1 MVYEGEQEG
10 AQIVAQHLLG
20 QAIKSR
26 FLEYFPSPEALKRK
40 SEQNPYKSIL
50 DWFAKGGSVDLFFTS
65 KEDEFSK
72 LMQTIPG
79 LIELVRKHTESKEL
93 RDTLFFAELI
103 LHGLAE
109 FGKLT
114 KTSLVKGYAFKDN
127 FSSVFD
133 LNNLGG
139 SNN

>member
-1 MVYEGEQEG
+1 
-10 AQIVAQHLLG
+10 
-20 QAIKSR
+20 
-26 FLEYFPSPEALKRK
+26 
-40 SEQNPYKSIL
+40 
-50 DWFAKGGSVDLFFTS
+50 
-65 KEDEFSK
+65 
-72 LMQTIPG
+72 MQTIPG